1 MITSSSSSTYRIVG
15 QAISLIE
22 NALSDP
28 NKIQMSCSTG
38 STIMVYDSENGIGTD
53 ASGEYRTWKMSA
65 RNTRL
70 TKADAHFL
78 YARLSRT
85 GNTGQYVW
93 SVNDYDVVT
102 TDYYYIKVGSI
113 TETESAPDFDA
124 DDYTPR
130 EITLDYGALGT
141 PKYQEEGRS
150 NGFEE
155 AFGFG
160 TYTEGGETKAQI
172 VPKLPFVEVAI
183 RTTLRLFGNA
193 ITRLLKSE
201 DFADAETLEAISGED
216 ALVTAGVV
224 RKVIDWTKGK
234 LSALET
240 WALAKFLRKDVA
252 DTASG
257 VITFAEQPVLKEGF
271 KTDDYIPGMMGTG
284 AALNKDNTG
293 THFEVDFLTIR
304 KRLEA
309 LEVQIQKMSHIGGQ
323 IVLSAA
329 SAVITEIESR
339 TDEIDDAPLIRC
351 YFDAID
357 SDGNETQNEWAEGDL
372 ARCQTFNLATVNGVT
387 TNRYWWRLVRGVS
400 GTPANRNGVMRHWF
414 DVYAGD
420 DEEQCDPASDLPAVG
435 DNVAQLGN
443 ITDTDRQNAI
453 IEAGAG
459 TASPYHRQYKGIN
472 TFALTDSMIKID
484 LNPAHAKLNVD
495 EWHLNTGDGSK
506 SVYDIVGEA
515 TGALSEEI
523 DRQFEDQMSF
533 VNSDKPA
540 PKNGTSV
547 YTTLTVAQVA
557 ALEPSLNWDADER
570 EGYANTYLVWSDGLC
585 YRFDGTAWQQVN
597 DAYLISYIQQLNEQ
611 QKMLDDMAND
621 NIITELEAKQLKN
634 ISGQVNGEYAQVAAD
649 ARYVGI
655 EESYVTTFEKQATAL
670 GKFYAYMNEHAPV
683 QLSRNVMQNV
693 PGAELIRRVAIKTSA
708 GTETIRGTTYSQY
721 DIGYVLEP
729 QSSLTGWNDFYQVYQ
744 IYIQLRTELQSMI
757 SRKTYSRSI
766 TLTDE
771 DGVIRD
777 INDRLDQINEDHST
791 QQGNIQALGNDFAFY
806 FTKTTDA
813 FGNVIRGVSSQG
825 GLLTTG
831 DYAALVAQAID
842 EEGNVIAEALAA
854 SYVAVDENGVVK
866 SGYTVKADQ
875 ITFEGQSIDF
885 QLGEQFT
892 VSSENFSVDKNGVVT
907 IRGMIRRGHLT
918 INAENS
924 ELFFTLDTVT
934 GKYYLDLTQSDVE
947 GNTDRANALRALA
960 SSNWIEIAGLSQ
972 DILDASGIEILLP
985 CIDPQAEYTQDDLD
999 AIRDYIGQSFAIL
1012 NNTER
1017 TINVVGLVFSDEF
1030 WTGVNKNTGA
1040 GLWNPVVMA
1049 DSFEIGDG
1057 LMAVLTC
1064 HADVPVAF
1072 SHVQNETVWW
1082 KPYLCTPKIAETT
1095 DND

>member
-1 MITSSSSSTYRIVG
+1 
-15 QAISLIE
+15 
-22 NALSDP
+22 
-28 NKIQMSCSTG
+28 
-38 STIMVYDSENGIGTD
+38 MVYDSENGIGTD
-53 ASGEYRTWKMSA
+53 SSGEYRTWKMSA

-271 KTDDYIPGMMGTG
+271 KTDDYISGMMGTG

-443 ITDTDRQNAI
+443 LTDTDRQNAI

-484 LNPAHAKLNVD
+484 LNPAHTTLKVEEFTSISDEGEESTIQQIVD
-495 EWHLNTGDGSK
+495 RGTQ
-506 SVYDIVGEA
+506 
-515 TGALSEEI
+515 ALSDSI
-523 DRQFEDQMSF
+523 DRQFSDKMSF
-533 VNSDKPA
+533 INSDKNA

-547 YTTLTVAQVA
+547 YTTLTVEQVA
-557 ALEPSLNWDADER
+557 ALEPSLDWDDDEM
-570 EGYANTYLVWSDGLC
+570 EDYANTYLVWADGLC
-585 YRFDGTAWQQVN
+585 YRFDGAVWQQVN
-597 DAYLISYIQQLNEQ
+597 DQYLIAYIQQLQEQ
-611 QKMLDDMAND
+611 QQILDDMASDDVISIQEMSGLND
-621 NIITELEAKQLKN
+621 IVKRVRSEYLVY
-634 ISGQVNGEYAQVAAD
+634 SGDGEYVNIDQDTVD
-649 ARYVGI
+649 
-655 EESYVTTFEKQATAL
+655 SYVVEATAL
-670 GKFYAYMNEHAPV
+670 IKFYEWIIEQGERVPLSMTISPSGPV
-683 QLSRNVMQNV
+683 T
-693 PGAELIRRVAIKTSA
+693 PGQSLVRRLGVKWSEEE
-708 GTETIRGTTYSQY
+708 ETIDGVAYSQY
-721 DIGYVLEP
+721 DVGYVLPATMSRPGWHDFGQAYNSYSIALTDIQSAINRKNYDRSQIQVTTPDGALEEI
-729 QSSLTGWNDFYQVYQ
+729 QEDISSLNSV
-744 IYIQLRTELQSMI
+744 I
-757 SRKTYSRSI
+757 S
-766 TLTDE
+766 
-771 DGVIRD
+771 G
-777 INDRLDQINEDHST
+777 HST
-791 QQGNIQALGNDFAFY
+791 TLIDHTRKLGY
-806 FTKTTDA
+806 LITTKADGSYQLANGIVTTS
-813 FGNVIRGVSSQG
+813 N
-825 GLLTTG
+825 
-831 DYAALVAQAID
+831 YAAMFSEAVGADGKTIAQAI
-842 EEGNVIAEALAA
+842 A
-854 SYVAVDENGVVK
+854 STYLLKDPESGTIL

-875 ITFEGQSIDF
+875 ITFEGLSIDF

-924 ELFFTLDTVT
+924 GLFFTLDTVT

-947 GNTDRANALRALA
+947 GNTDSANALRALA
-960 SSNWIEIAGLSQ
+960 SSNWIEITGLSQ
-972 DILDASGIEILLP
+972 NILDAPGIEILMP